1 MNIEIWGKEN
11 CGYCTAA
18 KSLAESKNLNYT
30 YKQMGVDFTRDEVF
44 EQFPNARTFPQ
55 IKINDEP
62 IGGYQEFTRLVG

>member
-1 MNIEIWGKEN
+1 MNVEIWGKEN

-18 KSLAESKNLNYT
+18 KSLAESKGLSYT

-55 IKINDEP
+55 IKVNDEP
-62 IGGYQEFTRLVG
+62 IGGYNELANLVG

>member
-55 IKINDEP
+55 IKVNDEP

>member
-1 MNIEIWGKEN
+1 MNVEIWGKEN

-18 KSLAESKNLNYT
+18 KSLAESKGLNYT

-55 IKINDEP
+55 IKVNDEP
-62 IGGYQEFTRLVG
+62 IGGYNELTKLVG

>member
-1 MNIEIWGKEN
+1 MVEIWGKEN

-18 KSLAESKNLNYT
+18 KSLAESKGLSYT

-55 IKINDEP
+55 IKVNNEP
-62 IGGYQEFTRLVG
+62 IGGYNELTKLVG